1 MFNLLRV
8 GCVVGLVGAAAMAQP
23 ARVAVPVTRTVDHVD
38 DYFGTKVPDPYRWLE
53 DDRAAETKA
62 WVEAQNKVTLGYLA
76 EIPEREKIRERL
88 TAIWNYE
95 RFSAPTRRGP
105 HYFYTH
111 NTGVQ
116 NQAVLYVAASPQE
129 RGRVL
134 IDPNTFAA
142 DGSTVLRSTSFTED
156 GTLVA
161 YTRAKGGADLT
172 TLHVME
178 VGTGRIL
185 PDTLPENRN
194 AFGGWA
200 PDKSGFYYTTFPL
213 PKDRSALTAA
223 FKHHKVYFH
232 RLGTPIEQDVL
243 IHEQA
248 DQPDWRFGSAISED
262 GRWQIIY
269 QSAGTD
275 PKRRVLLRD
284 LTRPGVKVEPFLD
297 RFDAAYSVVG
307 NDGDTFYVLTDKDAP
322 RSRLVAITR
331 GRTDTAQWRTIIPEG
346 PGRDVLAQVELVAE
360 RFVATWSIDVLTRVR
375 LYTLDGRPE
384 RELAGPGV
392 GMTSVAG
399 GRRRDREIYYTFG
412 SYNRPATLHRYDFAT
427 QTSTVSREP
436 RVAFKPDDYEVKQVF
451 YPSKDGTR
459 IPLFLTHRKGLKLD
473 GSAPTLL
480 YGYGGFNISA
490 TPAFSP
496 SIAVWLEMGGVYA
509 HAALRGGGEY
519 GRDWHNAGRLKNKQ
533 NVFDDFIAAAEWLIA
548 NNYTRS
554 GRLAINGGSN
564 GGLLVG
570 ACLLQRP
577 DLFGAALPAVGVL
590 DMLRYHKFTVGAGWR
605 SDYLSSETREGFEG
619 LMKYS
624 PLHNVRPGGRY
635 PATLITTG
643 DHDDRVVPAHSFK
656 FAAALQAA
664 QAGPAPI
671 LIRVE
676 TNAGHGAGKATAKVI
691 AERADVYAF
700 LVRNLGFGL
709 PAEFGR

>member
-1 MFNLLRV
+1 M
-8 GCVVGLVGAAAMAQP
+8 
-23 ARVAVPVTRTVDHVD
+23 
-38 DYFGTKVPDPYRWLE
+38 
-53 DDRAAETKA
+53 
-62 WVEAQNKVTLGYLA
+62 
-76 EIPEREKIRERL
+76 
-88 TAIWNYE
+88 
-95 RFSAPTRRGP
+95 
-105 HYFYTH
+105 
-111 NTGVQ
+111 
-116 NQAVLYVAASPQE
+116 
-129 RGRVL
+129 L

-178 VGTGRIL
+178 VATGRIL

-223 FKHHKVYFH
+223 FKDHKVYFH
-232 RLGTPIEQDVL
+232 RLGTPVADDVL
-243 IHEQA
+243 IHERT
-248 DQPDWRFGSAISED
+248 DQPDWRFTSVVSED
-262 GRWQIIY
+262 GRWQILY

-284 LTRPGVKVEPFLD
+284 LTRPGAKVEPFLD
-297 RFDAAYSVVG
+297 AFDAAYTVVG

-322 RSRLVAITR
+322 RRKLVAIRR
-331 GRTDTAQWRTIIPEG
+331 GQPEPAQWRTLVAEG
-346 PGRDVLAQVELVAE
+346 PDRDVLAEVEMVAD
-360 RFVATWSIDVLTRVR
+360 RFVATWRIDVLTRVR
-375 LYTLDGRPE
+375 IHGLDGTPE
-384 RELAGPGV
+384 RELAAPGV
-392 GMTSVAG
+392 GMMSVTGA
-399 GRRRDREIYYTFG
+399 RRSEREFYYSFG
-412 SYNRPATLHRYDFAT
+412 SYNRPATLYRYDFAT
-427 QTSTVSREP
+427 QTSAVFREP
-436 RVAFKPDDYEVKQVF
+436 KVAFDAAAYEVKQVF
-451 YPSKDGTR
+451 YPSKDGTK

-473 GSAPTLL
+473 GSAPVLL

-496 SIAVWLEMGGVYA
+496 SVAVWLEMGGIYA

-519 GRDWHNAGRLKNKQ
+519 GRAWHEAGRLKNKQ
-533 NVFDDFIAAAEWLIA
+533 NTFDDFIAAAEWLIA
-548 NNYTRS
+548 NRYTRS
-554 GRLAINGGSN
+554 GRLAIQGGSN

-577 DLFGAALPAVGVL
+577 ELFGAALPAVGVL

-605 SDYLSSETREGFEG
+605 SDYLSSETKEGFEG

-676 TNAGHGAGKATAKVI
+676 TNAGHGAGKATTKVI
-691 AERADVYAF
+691 AERADMYAF
-700 LVRNLGFGL
+700 LVKNLGFAL
-709 PAEFGR
+709 PADFGR